1 MAKECTITVDFVDEN
16 GEPKQNVFT
25 SEYDETETNVFVS
38 IEFVSENN
46 GGPIM
51 RPKKPRI

>member
-16 GEPKQNVFT
+16 GETQQNVFNA
-25 SEYDETETNVFVS
+25 EYDETKTNVFVS
-38 IEFVSENN
+38 VEYVSENN

>member
-1 MAKECTITVDFVDEN
+1 MAKECTITVDYVDEN
-16 GEPKQNVFT
+16 GNDKQDVFT
-25 SEYDETETNVFVS
+25 SEYDETKTNTFVS
-38 IEFVSENN
+38 VEYVPENN